1 MNAASVNSLF
11 TGSLKR
17 FSATF
22 ACDLTLQF
30 RNGFYYVTAF
40 MVVFWILLLSQL
52 PAFDI
57 TFLLPA
63 FLLGNLTINTFY
75 YVGGL
80 VLLEKGEGTLE
91 GQVVTP
97 LKIYEYL
104 ASKVSSLVLLALAEN
119 LVLVLFLYGFG
130 FRVLPFIL
138 GISAASVL
146 YILVGFLAVAHYDSI
161 NEYLFPSMGYVSL
174 LGLPLIGYFGLWESW
189 LYYLHPMQGPL
200 LLLSAAFQPVET
212 WQWIYSLGSTL
223 IFTTVL
229 AKAAAG
235 SFSKHI
241 VAREGSG

>member
-1 MNAASVNSLF
+1 MNAASVQTLYR
-11 TGSLKR
+11 GSLKR
-17 FSATF
+17 FTATF

-30 RNGFYYVTAF
+30 RNGFYYVTSF
-40 MVVFWILLLSQL
+40 MVVFWILLFFQL

-91 GQVVTP
+91 VQVVTP

-130 FRVLPFIL
+130 FRVMPFVL

-146 YILVGFLAVAHYDSI
+146 YILVGFVAVAHYDSI

-174 LGLPLIGYFGLWESW
+174 LGLPLIGYFGLWQSW
-189 LYYLHPMQGPL
+189 LFYLHPMQGPL
-200 LLLSAAFQPVET
+200 LLLSSAFQPLET
-212 WQWIYSLGSTL
+212 WQCVYSLVYTL
-223 IFTTVL
+223 LWIIFL
-229 AKAAAG
+229 SKAAAG
-235 SFSKHI
+235 RFSRHI
-241 VAREGSG
+241 VGREG

>member
-1 MNAASVNSLF
+1 MNALSGQTLYGGALR
-11 TGSLKR
+11 R
-17 FSATF
+17 FAATF

-40 MVVFWILLLSQL
+40 MVVFWILLFSQL

-57 TFLLPA
+57 SFLLPA

-91 GQVVTP
+91 VQVVTP
-97 LKIYEYL
+97 LKVYEYL

-138 GISAASVL
+138 GIAAASVL

-161 NEYLFPSMGYVSL
+161 NEYLFPSMGYVNL

-200 LLLSAAFQPVET
+200 LLLSSAFQPLEI
-212 WQWIYSLGSTL
+212 WQWVYSLASTL
-223 IFTTVL
+223 LWTAVL
-229 AKAAAG
+229 VKAAAG

-241 VAREGSG
+241 IAREGSD

>member
-1 MNAASVNSLF
+1 MNAASVQTLYR
-11 TGSLKR
+11 GSLKR
-17 FSATF
+17 FTATF

-30 RNGFYYVTAF
+30 RNGFYYVTSF
-40 MVVFWILLLSQL
+40 MVVFWILLFFQL

-91 GQVVTP
+91 VQVVTP

-130 FRVLPFIL
+130 FRVMPFVL

-146 YILVGFLAVAHYDSI
+146 YILVGFVAVAHYDSI

-174 LGLPLIGYFGLWESW
+174 LGLPLIGYFGLWQSW
-189 LYYLHPMQGPL
+189 LFYLHPMQGPL
-200 LLLSAAFQPVET
+200 LLLSSAFQPLET
-212 WQWIYSLGSTL
+212 WQWVYSLVYTL
-223 IFTTVL
+223 LWIIFL
-229 AKAAAG
+229 SKAAAG
-235 SFSKHI
+235 RFSRHI
-241 VAREGSG
+241 VGREG